1 MTEVDFGI
9 KVDAEGL
16 IINHK
21 AMKSL
26 FYKPS
31 ITAMLLLAAVAFN
44 GCDKYDKDIVGEI
57 EIYLLDEYN
66 QKPESSAIL
75 NTGMVL
81 EATPVVAYAEI
92 IGYDATTCT
101 FDLEPAAAA
110 RLQDL
115 YQSAFAV
122 TISGEIVYTGYFWS
136 GLSSQIVDWVVADLV
151 TLEMSGELKMDLG
164 YPYLMEGMNI
174 PDDRN
179 DNRLLS
185 VFHRDGKLI
194 D

>member
-1 MTEVDFGI
+1 MYVDFGI
-9 KVDAEGL
+9 EIGAEGL

-21 AMKSL
+21 RMKSL

-44 GCDKYDKDIVGEI
+44 GCDKYDKDIVGEV

-81 EATPVVAYAEI
+81 EATPVVAYDEI
-92 IGYDATTCT
+92 ISYDAATCT
-101 FDLEPAAAA
+101 FDIDPAAAA

-122 TISGEIVYTGYFWS
+122 TISGETVYTGYFWS
-136 GLSSQIVDWVVADLV
+136 GFSSHIVDWVVADLL
-151 TLEMSGELKMDLG
+151 TLEMSGKLRMELG
-164 YPYLMEGMNI
+164 YPYLMDGMNI
-174 PDDRN
+174 PDNRN

-185 VFHRDGKLI
+185 VFHRDGKLF

>member
-1 MTEVDFGI
+1 MYVDFGI
-9 KVDAEGL
+9 KIEAEGL

-21 AMKSL
+21 RMKSL
-26 FYKPS
+26 FYKS
-31 ITAMLLLAAVAFN
+31 SLTAMLFLAAVAFN
-44 GCDKYDKDIVGEI
+44 GCDKYDKDIVGEV

-75 NTGMVL
+75 NTGIVL

-92 IGYDATTCT
+92 ISYDATSCT
-101 FDLEPAAAA
+101 FDLDPAAAA

-122 TISGEIVYTGYFWS
+122 TISGETVYTGYFWS
-136 GLSSQIVDWVVADLV
+136 GFSSAIVDWVVADLL
-151 TLEMSGELKMDLG
+151 TLEMSGELKMKLG
-164 YPYLMEGMNI
+164 YPGMMDGMNI
-174 PDDRN
+174 PDKRN